1 MQNTNDI
8 LMDLLTVYSVMLQIQ
23 NVEQEKKSV
32 RNEDLL
38 SELQI
43 PDKKYLERMNEKLD
57 LILTKLG

>member
-1 MQNTNDI
+1 
-8 LMDLLTVYSVMLQIQ
+8 MDLLTVYSVMLQIQ

-43 PDKKYLERMNEKLD
+43 QDKKYLERMNEKLD